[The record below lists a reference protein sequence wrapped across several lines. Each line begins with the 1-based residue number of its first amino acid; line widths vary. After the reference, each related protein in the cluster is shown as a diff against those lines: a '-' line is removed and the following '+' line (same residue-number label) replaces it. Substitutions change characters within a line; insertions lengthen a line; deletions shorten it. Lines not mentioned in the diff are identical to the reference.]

1 MQLRLHF
8 HIQNKLSSQFQ
19 FQMQDIKMDWI
30 ITEKDVIKTS

>member
-8 HIQNKLSSQFQ
+8 HTQNKSSKSIPVTDE
-19 FQMQDIKMDWI
+19 DIKMDWI